1 MALYLTVLLAILN
14 NIGLKGSKM
23 LVALYALDLGAS
35 PFAIGVLVSMY
46 AIFPLVLAV
55 HAGGVS
61 DRFGPRRPM
70 MLGSFGVATGL
81 LLPVIVPARPTL
93 YVACALIGA
102 SSLFFQVSVQNLVG
116 SLGDPSERTAN
127 FGTFSLGASISG
139 FLAPMLVG
147 FAIDHSGH
155 IAAYAMLALL
165 SIMPSAIL
173 AGGARRSIPAHLRS
187 GHEKAPGGVRELIGN
202 AALRRT
208 YVTGGLI
215 ITGIELFGFY
225 MPLYGRSIGLSAS
238 SIGVILAMQAVAAFC
253 VRLWMPRLAMRFGER
268 RLLAASL
275 LMAGVTYF
283 AFPMFENP
291 FVLGAISFF
300 LGLGLGSGQPLSI
313 ILTYNDSPPGRAG
326 EALGMRLAVNKFTQI
341 AVPVVFGSLGTAGGV
356 FPVFWSNAV
365 LLLIGGWMSRSRALN
380 RSAGAPVERPW
391 PKHGGRTQGKDGA
404 GPAA

>member
-1 MALYLTVLLAILN
+1 MALHLTVLLAILN
-14 NIGLKGSKM
+14 NVGLKGSKM
-23 LVALYALDLGAS
+23 LVALYALELGAS
-35 PFAIGVLVSMY
+35 PLAIGVLVSMY
-46 AIFPLVLAV
+46 AVFPLVLAV
-55 HAGGVS
+55 HAGRVS
-61 DRFGPRRPM
+61 DRYGPRRPM

-81 LLPVIVPARPTL
+81 ILPVVAPALPTL
-93 YVACALIGA
+93 YVACALIGM
-102 SSLFFQVSVQNLVG
+102 SSLFFQVSVHNLVG
-116 SLGDPSERTAN
+116 SLGEASERTAN

-139 FLAPMLVG
+139 FVAPVLVG

-155 IAAYAMLALL
+155 VAAYAMLAIVSVL
-165 SIMPSAIL
+165 PSAAL
-173 AGGARRSIPAHLRS
+173 ASGARFIPAHVKS

-208 YVTGGLI
+208 YITGGLI
-215 ITGIELFGFY
+215 ITGIDLFGFY
-225 MPLYGRSIGLSAS
+225 MPIYGRSVGLSAS
-238 SIGVILAMQAVAAFC
+238 SIGAVLAMQAVAAFC

-275 LMAGVTYF
+275 VMAGATYF

-365 LLLIGGWMSRSRALN
+365 LLLIGGWMSRA
-380 RSAGAPVERPW
+380 RSGRPA
-391 PKHGGRTQGKDGA
+391 R
-404 GPAA
+404 